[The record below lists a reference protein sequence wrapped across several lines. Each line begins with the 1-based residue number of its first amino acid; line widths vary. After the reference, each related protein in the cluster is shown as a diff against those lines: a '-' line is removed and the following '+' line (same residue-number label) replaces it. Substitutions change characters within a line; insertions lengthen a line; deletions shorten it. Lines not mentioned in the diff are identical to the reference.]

1 MLLLLLLQRCDVLVV
16 MRRKAD
22 WPEASRLDLAFVA
35 VVAVAVV
42 VVVFARTLARVP
54 ELEKK
59 QGSHLQPYQF
69 RTLWKQS
76 SF

>member
-35 VVAVAVV
+35 VVTVAV

-59 QGSHLQPYQF
+59 QGSHLQPSEF
-69 RTLWKQS
+69 GTLWKQS